1 MPNAPRVI
9 QIEREKAELH
19 KTDNA
24 WTPSHKQKNADSMDP
39 EEIECQEVFRTVKA
53 MLNKL
58 TPTNFDR
65 LVGGIMK
72 ANINSERKLKG
83 SIDLIFEKAID
94 EPAFVETYGKLAN
107 AMTAVSINGAKKTS
121 ANIH

>member
-1 MPNAPRVI
+1 
-9 QIEREKAELH
+9 
-19 KTDNA
+19 
-24 WTPSHKQKNADSMDP
+24 
-39 EEIECQEVFRTVKA
+39 VFRTVKA